1 MGSRFETDPARE
13 LLQLIAT
20 DDELPRL
27 AVDVAEPRL
36 PGDDAVEAARLYR
49 CADVSS
55 FTS

>member
-1 MGSRFETDPARE
+1 MRGFFEAHLAGE

-20 DDELPRL
+20 DDELTGL
-27 AVDVAEPRL
+27 TVDVTEPSL